1 MRKLFLLF
9 IFISFNLFSTELD
22 FNICLDKIE
31 VPDFQGLHSFAYAK
45 HENYIILIGGRKDGL
60 HARKPF
66 NTFPS
71 DLRNNEVI
79 IINTN
84 DFSVI
89 KRSIDFNNDIT
100 EQLLSTNMN
109 FTQVEDDLYITGG
122 FGYSTAINDHV
133 TFSNLIKVDVQKLLN
148 SILNKTE
155 IESSFN
161 YIKNDIFAVTGG
173 NLAYMNNTFYLVGGQ
188 KFNGRYNPM
197 GNGTYVQEY
206 TNQVRSFKV
215 KDDNNILEITDINA
229 ITDPVNLRR
238 RDYNLVAQIDNGE
251 LYHTIFSGVFQLN
264 ADLPF
269 LYPVEIFV
277 NKIEAK
283 QEFSQLLSNYHT
295 GHLPIYNSKTN
306 EMFTIFFGGISQYY
320 KNENDELIN
329 DENVPFVKTISC
341 VKRNSNGNYEELVL
355 TIKMENYKG
364 AFGEFIF
371 KTDLE
376 LIKDEVYDYSKLN
389 YNDTLSLGYIIGGIN
404 SNSMNPFSSNNT
416 SSTNA
421 DNSIYKVNII
431 KSKSLEV
438 KSIKNNEL
446 IDFTIT
452 PNPVN
457 NTIHFVLK
465 SNITINSVSYIITN
479 TLGEVIEN
487 KKIIGI
493 DYSINSNSYPKN
505 QVLFITLII
514 NDKYYKTQK
523 FIKS

>member
-1 MRKLFLLF
+1 
-9 IFISFNLFSTELD
+9 
-22 FNICLDKIE
+22 
-31 VPDFQGLHSFAYAK
+31 
-45 HENYIILIGGRKDGL
+45 
-60 HARKPF
+60 
-66 NTFPS
+66 
-71 DLRNNEVI
+71 
-79 IINTN
+79 
-84 DFSVI
+84 
-89 KRSIDFNNDIT
+89 
-100 EQLLSTNMN
+100 
-109 FTQVEDDLYITGG
+109 
-122 FGYSTAINDHV
+122 
-133 TFSNLIKVDVQKLLN
+133 
-148 SILNKTE
+148 
-155 IESSFN
+155 
-161 YIKNDIFAVTGG
+161 
-173 NLAYMNNTFYLVGGQ
+173 
-188 KFNGRYNPM
+188 
-197 GNGTYVQEY
+197 
-206 TNQVRSFKV
+206 
-215 KDDNNILEITDINA
+215 
-229 ITDPVNLRR
+229 
-238 RDYNLVAQIDNGE
+238 
-251 LYHTIFSGVFQLN
+251 
-264 ADLPF
+264 
-269 LYPVEIFV
+269 
-277 NKIEAK
+277 
-283 QEFSQLLSNYHT
+283 
-295 GHLPIYNSKTN
+295 
-306 EMFTIFFGGISQYY
+306 
-320 KNENDELIN
+320 
-329 DENVPFVKTISC
+329 
-341 VKRNSNGNYEELVL
+341 
-355 TIKMENYKG
+355 MENYKG
-364 AFGEFIF
+364 ASGEFIF

-487 KKIIGI
+487 KKISGI